1 MLLETRLSNGPKAE
15 IPGLETLRLVR
26 YLLHNRDP
34 YVLTT
39 RHKCIKGLK
48 QPKKRKV
55 RTASQLGRGKDAGI
69 KK

>member
-1 MLLETRLSNGPKAE
+1 MQELPPMLPETQLSNGPKAE

-55 RTASQLGRGKDAGI
+55 RKGKVARGGD
-69 KK
+69 